1 VTQLIT
7 ALPAAVRAHL
17 PLVVFAGEAPLKSGW
32 YNQELDQAPI
42 ITATGAAYHRLHM
55 PERMPVAMRDAF
67 LQARRERRPVVIG
80 IRSICRTGRGTDRR
94 SAQALARAVAATSP
108 MPPHP
113 DDVRQA
119 AQAGRRRRAR
129 RRARRPGRGRSRS
142 GAACRALAAR
152 TGGLLATTLPARG
165 LFPRRSFL
173 HRHLGSYTPEV
184 GIEYLKEADLVIA
197 VGCSL
202 ATTRAAAASSGRRRR
217 MLQIDIDPV
226 AVSQGQEVAK
236 HHLRADARL
245 GVEALTAAL
254 AARGQSGKWRSDA
267 MAARIRDSKPDSQV
281 FEIEPGLL
289 DPRDVVA
296 ALEKALPREWEMVNS
311 GGHCSWFFA
320 QMPSRPQEKFLTIRE
335 FGAIGNGISF
345 AMGVAAAR
353 PDRTVVLFDGDG
365 SLMMHVQ
372 ELETIR
378 RHGLN
383 LLVVVMNDGAYGS
396 EVHKLRSEGLP
407 EVGSV
412 FGYCDF
418 AASRADSGLRE
429 GRSRAWTTCRR
440 RVRSSPRAAA
450 PRSGTST
457 SRTRSCLRP
466 SAAPIRTRPDRKRY
480 STRQIA
486 CAAMPS
492 PRPANPSFS
501 VVVAFTFTALARHGE
516 VGGDVRH
523 HASDVRRH
531 ARRLG
536 DDGGVDVHHAK
547 AGSPQELGARGEAAR
562 GCRCPCSARPNPG
575 SACRCRPAPRRPAT
589 RRRSRAGSTSAS
601 EWPSRPLS
609 WAISTPP
616 ITSLRPATSWWT
628 SKPWPILTSAPGR
641 SAEDH
646 FRDGDVLG
654 ERDLDVR
661 VLRLSTR
668 PRRVV
673 ADRFHRPRFI
683 GGRGFLLQARRQR
696 SRWNIWGVCARH
708 SARRGMVAATRRF
721 SSADFTYP

>member
-1 VTQLIT
+1 MKNDLKLRVYDVLARAFIQEEVRTCFALLGDANMNWAARLAEQGCRMIYVRHEHCALASAMAYARKNREVGVATVTCGPGVTQLIT

-55 PERMPVAMRDAF
+55 PERMPVAIRDAF

-80 IRSICRTGRGTDRR
+80 IPFDLQDRPWTGPDDLPKPSRELLPRP
-94 SAQALARAVAATSP
+94 SP

-113 DDVRQA
+113 DDVARA
-119 AQAGRRRRAR
+119 AQLIAGAERVVVLAGLG
-129 RRARRPGRGRSRS
+129 AAEAGA

-152 TGGLLATTLPARG
+152 MGGLLATTLPARG
-165 LFPRRSFL
+165 LFHDDPFCIGIS
-173 HRHLGSYTPEV
+173 GSYTPEV

-202 ATTRAAAASSGRRRR
+202 AYHAGGGGQLWPKAK

-418 AASRADSGLRE
+418 AGIARGFGLAGRTFKSLDDLPKALSEFAASG
-429 GRSRAWTTCRR
+429 
-440 RVRSSPRAAA
+440 RAAVWDFHVSDKVLS
-450 PRSGTST
+450 PT
-457 SRTRSCLRP
+457 
-466 SAAPIRTRPDRKRY
+466 IRRAHPH
-480 STRQIA
+480 
-486 CAAMPS
+486 P
-492 PRPANPSFS
+492 
-501 VVVAFTFTALARHGE
+501 
-516 VGGDVRH
+516 
-523 HASDVRRH
+523 
-531 ARRLG
+531 
-536 DDGGVDVHHAK
+536 AK
-547 AGSPQELGARGEAAR
+547 AKSG
-562 GCRCPCSARPNPG
+562 
-575 SACRCRPAPRRPAT
+575 
-589 RRRSRAGSTSAS
+589 
-601 EWPSRPLS
+601 
-609 WAISTPP
+609 
-616 ITSLRPATSWWT
+616 
-628 SKPWPILTSAPGR
+628 
-641 SAEDH
+641 
-646 FRDGDVLG
+646 
-654 ERDLDVR
+654 
-661 VLRLSTR
+661 
-668 PRRVV
+668 
-673 ADRFHRPRFI
+673 
-683 GGRGFLLQARRQR
+683 
-696 SRWNIWGVCARH
+696 
-708 SARRGMVAATRRF
+708 
-721 SSADFTYP
+721 